1 MKKIS
6 SSTYLVEKVEEKP
19 NKPKSNL
26 GILPI
31 YFFRPKI
38 FESLKNIKPDKNN
51 ELQLTDAIQNLI
63 ELGEKVIAIP
73 IKSNE
78 IEIDIGTAET
88 YKHALET
95 SYKIA

>member
-1 MKKIS
+1 
-6 SSTYLVEKVEEKP
+6 LVQKVEEKP
-19 NKPKSNL
+19 NRPKSNL

-31 YFFRPKI
+31 YFFRSKI

-63 ELGEKVIAIP
+63 ELGEKVVAIT

-78 IEIDIGTAET
+78 TEIDIGTAET

>member
-1 MKKIS
+1 M
-6 SSTYLVEKVEEKP
+6 
-19 NKPKSNL
+19 
-26 GILPI
+26 
-31 YFFRPKI
+31 
-38 FESLKNIKPDKNN
+38 
-51 ELQLTDAIQNLI
+51 QLTDAIQNLI